1 MENYNL
7 NYEYRREVDSDS
19 SSEESSEENFQFN
32 EQKQGIYLNRERD
45 MVNIQNIKYQS
56 SEHNIVIDTND
67 RDWSGLHKNTF
78 LLEVKFNTSGT
89 SKEEIDE
96 FKDPITNK
104 NDLINKFHR
113 QIRFQTFEGSKTL
126 SVPYNIK
133 NVETIELRNILLP
146 TRSIYIGNGNFIK
159 LQDLHNIIVTFD
171 EFNSKNYGTNNI
183 INNCI
188 CTSSIFTPIYQESS
202 VTTLPNFVEFK
213 NSLGSVKKF
222 KPAPL
227 NSLNGLT
234 IKFYDNSGNQLK
246 YQNDILTLKSLDFT
260 IINNN
265 FIKITTNEY
274 FTRKNYRE
282 NDIILFKDLNIE
294 GGNDNNQELI
304 SFLNREQGHKIYFD
318 SLYEEKK
325 GLNVIQD
332 LVNNFY
338 IVRKGK
344 FNNEIYIP
352 DYTDFNI
359 IEFTSGSILNKN
371 MQIIINLRVTSK
383 EKSISIFNPEII

>member
-19 SSEESSEENFQFN
+19 TSEESSEDNFQFH
-32 EQKQGIYLNRERD
+32 EPKQGINLNRTRD

-56 SEHNIVIDTND
+56 TEYNIVIDTND

-89 SKEEIDE
+89 SKEEVNE
-96 FKDPITNK
+96 FKDPNTNK
-104 NDLINKFHR
+104 DDLINKFYR
-113 QIRFQTFEGSKTL
+113 QIKFKTFEGSKTL
-126 SVPYNIK
+126 SIPYNIK
-133 NVETIELRNILLP
+133 NVDSIQLKNMLLP
-146 TRSIYIGNGNFIK
+146 TRSVYMGNGNFLK
-159 LQDLHNIIVTFD
+159 LQNLHNIVVTFD

-183 INNCI
+183 TNSSI
-188 CTSSIFTPIYQESS
+188 CSSSIFTPIYQESS
-202 VTTLPNFVEFK
+202 VTNLPNFIEFK
-213 NSLGSVKKF
+213 NSSGSIKEF
-222 KPAPL
+222 RPAPL

-246 YQNDILTLKSLDFT
+246 YKNDILTINSLDFT
-260 IINNN
+260 ENDN

-274 FTRKNYRE
+274 FTRKNYKE
-282 NDIILFKDLNIE
+282 NDIILLKGLNIQ
-294 GGNDNNQELI
+294 GGNTGNEELI
-304 SFLNREQGHKIYFD
+304 NFLLREQGHKIYFN

-325 GLNVIQD
+325 GLDVLQD

-338 IVRKGK
+338 IVRKGE
-344 FNNEIYIP
+344 FINEKYIP
-352 DYTDFNI
+352 DNTDLTTLQ
-359 IEFTSGSILNKN
+359 FTTGSILNKN
-371 MQIIINLRVTSK
+371 MQIIINLIVRNK

>member
-19 SSEESSEENFQFN
+19 TSEESSEDNFQFH
-32 EQKQGIYLNRERD
+32 EPKQGINLNRTRD

-56 SEHNIVIDTND
+56 TEYNIVIDTND

-89 SKEEIDE
+89 SKEEVNE
-96 FKDPITNK
+96 FKDPNTNK
-104 NDLINKFHR
+104 DDLINKFYR
-113 QIRFQTFEGSKTL
+113 QIKFKTFEGSKTL
-126 SVPYNIK
+126 SIPYNIK
-133 NVETIELRNILLP
+133 NVDSIQLKNMLLP
-146 TRSIYIGNGNFIK
+146 TRSVYMGNGNFLK
-159 LQDLHNIIVTFD
+159 LQNLHNIVVTFD

-183 INNCI
+183 TNSSI
-188 CTSSIFTPIYQESS
+188 CSSSIFTPIYQESS
-202 VTTLPNFVEFK
+202 VTNLPNFIEFK
-213 NSLGSVKKF
+213 NSSGSIKEF
-222 KPAPL
+222 RPAPL

-246 YQNDILTLKSLDFT
+246 YKNDILTINSLDFT
-260 IINNN
+260 ENDN

-274 FTRKNYRE
+274 FTRKNYKE
-282 NDIILFKDLNIE
+282 NDIILLKGLNIQ
-294 GGNDNNQELI
+294 GGNTGNEELI
-304 SFLNREQGHKIYFD
+304 NFLLRKQGHKIYFN

-325 GLNVIQD
+325 GLDVLQD

-338 IVRKGK
+338 IVRKGE
-344 FNNEIYIP
+344 FINEKYIP
-352 DYTDFNI
+352 DNTDLTTLQ
-359 IEFTSGSILNKN
+359 FTTGSILNKN
-371 MQIIINLRVTSK
+371 MQIIINLIVRNK